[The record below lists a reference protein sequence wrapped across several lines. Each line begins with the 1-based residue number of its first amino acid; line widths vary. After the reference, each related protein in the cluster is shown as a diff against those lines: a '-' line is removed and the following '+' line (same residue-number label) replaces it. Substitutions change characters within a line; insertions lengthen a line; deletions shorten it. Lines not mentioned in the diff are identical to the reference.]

1 MNDAKTIGSNAL
13 VLDTAEENVT
23 VMNAEESKLGKEVSL
38 IEQRAEAVVVASG
51 ADFEDAGLFLKQ
63 IKQAQKQVK
72 DYWEPLR
79 VSAKKSYDEVLNHR
93 KEMIEPLEKAE
104 KIVKAKVNEYS
115 AEQERKR
122 REQEEA
128 MRRLAQAEI
137 DRHLNEAAE
146 AEATMRWGSRPI
158 TSSTAIIWATRTRRT
173 NRSPAVAT
181 PFARRW
187 LRLLQGQTSPNTSPK
202 WATPSRQWPPCWT
215 WWRCRKEQDMDKKK
229 LMELAERY
237 QCKADTAFQNYQE
250 TGITRYDTARRNN
263 EDMAEALRMAASAK
277 EDHDR
282 MIHLR
287 GVLSQLAWRAAEAN
301 RASEEDRPRKMQA
314 VLGELLS
321 AARMQGLIRDE
332 GGDFK

>member
-79 VSAKKSYDEVLNHR
+79 VSAKKSYDEVLTHR

-104 KIVKAKVNEYS
+104 KIVKVKVNEYS

-146 AEATMRWGSRPI
+146 AEANGD
-158 TSSTAIIWATRTRRT
+158 
-173 NRSPAVAT
+173 AV
-181 PFARRW
+181 
-187 LRLLQGQTSPNTSPK
+187 G
-202 WATPSRQWPPCWT
+202 
-215 WWRCRKEQDMDKKK
+215 
-229 LMELAERY
+229 AEY
-237 QCKADTAFQNYQE
+237 A
-250 TGITRYDTARRNN
+250 
-263 EDMAEALRMAASAK
+263 MAEAEMMEGGPSPVASSI
-277 EDHDR
+277 R
-282 MIHLR
+282 R
-287 GVLSQLAWRAAEAN
+287 PRS
-301 RASEEDRPRKMQA
+301 RASPRARRGKSA
-314 VLGELLS
+314 SPSATGLRFPCLS
-321 AARMQGLIRDE
+321 LALSCGR
-332 GGDFK
+332 

>member
-1 MNDAKTIGSNAL
+1 
-13 VLDTAEENVT
+13 
-23 VMNAEESKLGKEVSL
+23 
-38 IEQRAEAVVVASG
+38 
-51 ADFEDAGLFLKQ
+51 
-63 IKQAQKQVK
+63 
-72 DYWEPLR
+72 
-79 VSAKKSYDEVLNHR
+79 
-93 KEMIEPLEKAE
+93 
-104 KIVKAKVNEYS
+104 
-115 AEQERKR
+115 
-122 REQEEA
+122 
-128 MRRLAQAEI
+128 
-137 DRHLNEAAE
+137 
-146 AEATMRWGSRPI
+146 
-158 TSSTAIIWATRTRRT
+158 
-173 NRSPAVAT
+173 
-181 PFARRW
+181 
-187 LRLLQGQTSPNTSPK
+187 
-202 WATPSRQWPPCWT
+202 
-215 WWRCRKEQDMDKKK
+215 MDKKK

-287 GVLSQLAWRAAEAN
+287 GVLSQLAN

>member
-1 MNDAKTIGSNAL
+1 
-13 VLDTAEENVT
+13 
-23 VMNAEESKLGKEVSL
+23 
-38 IEQRAEAVVVASG
+38 
-51 ADFEDAGLFLKQ
+51 
-63 IKQAQKQVK
+63 
-72 DYWEPLR
+72 
-79 VSAKKSYDEVLNHR
+79 
-93 KEMIEPLEKAE
+93 
-104 KIVKAKVNEYS
+104 
-115 AEQERKR
+115 
-122 REQEEA
+122 
-128 MRRLAQAEI
+128 
-137 DRHLNEAAE
+137 
-146 AEATMRWGSRPI
+146 
-158 TSSTAIIWATRTRRT
+158 
-173 NRSPAVAT
+173 
-181 PFARRW
+181 
-187 LRLLQGQTSPNTSPK
+187 
-202 WATPSRQWPPCWT
+202 
-215 WWRCRKEQDMDKKK
+215 MDKKK

-332 GGDFK
+332 EVLSNENRHRASPERCAALPFRSTRGERLEEG